1 MFPPF
6 EFFLLLKLS
15 HSCLFQSYKGG
26 RQAGIQAWKMSS
38 SNGAT
43 VRQEVWLFMVV
54 LRGCDRAVSHHWM
67 LDG

>member
-15 HSCLFQSYKGG
+15 HSCLLQSYKGG
-26 RQAGIQAWKMSS
+26 RQAGVQAWKMSS

-43 VRQEVWLFMVV
+43 VRQEV
-54 LRGCDRAVSHHWM
+54 
-67 LDG
+67 